1 MPTVLYSAIMK
12 VTGPGQRRTERMELL
27 SDLRGEVMVYQPM
40 VLTEVSRLGAQV
52 ETTFPLQID
61 SLHDF
66 RFVLNGRSIVVK
78 GRVVHEH
85 VSQVEGQATTYQ
97 AGIEFV
103 QPSERVVAAIGEFID
118 AVLAARDRS

>member
-1 MPTVLYSAIMK
+1 MNGN
-12 VTGPGQRRTERMELL
+12 GPGKRRTERMAIL
-27 SDLRGEVMVYQPM
+27 SELRGEVMVYQPM
-40 VLTEVSRLGAQV
+40 VLTEVSRAGAQV

-66 RFVLNGRSIVVK
+66 RFLLGDRSIVVK

-85 VSQVEGQATTYQ
+85 VSHVEGQATTYQ

-103 QPSERVVAAIGEFID
+103 QPSERVVEAIGEFMD
-118 AVLAARDRS
+118 AVLAANRFTSP

>member
-1 MPTVLYSAIMK
+1 MNQS
-12 VTGPGQRRTERMELL
+12 GSGQRRSERMELL
-27 SDLRGEVMVYQPM
+27 GELRGEVMVFQPM
-40 VLTEVSRLGAQV
+40 VLTEVSRLGAQI

-66 RFVLNGRSIVVK
+66 RFVLGGRSIVVK

-85 VSQVEGQATTYQ
+85 VSHVEGQATTYQ

-103 QPSERVVAAIGEFID
+103 QPSERVVDAIGEFMD
-118 AVLAARDRS
+118 AVLSAKDRS